1 MDQPGRDWR
10 VLDEPEDPAPAA
22 GRAAAI
28 ARLPL
33 LVVGAAAVLAAS
45 IAATMW
51 VAGTAGAGR
60 EVLFDAGSA
69 PVASSSLAP
78 QLVVDVGGAV
88 SKPGLY
94 RLPAGSR
101 IADAIAAAGGF
112 GPTID
117 AAAAAALN
125 LAAPLQDGTKVQVP
139 QRGAGA
145 RGQTATT
152 GATGS
157 QPPGL
162 VNLNTAT
169 QAELENLPGIGPVT
183 AKKIIDSRAET
194 PFRSLDDLTAR
205 KLVGSSTFEK
215 IEQLVTVGG

>member
-1 MDQPGRDWR
+1 MAQPGRGWR
-10 VLDEPEDPAPAA
+10 ILDEPEEPGPPARHA
-22 GRAAAI
+22 GAM
-28 ARLPL
+28 ARFPL
-33 LVVGAAAVLAAS
+33 LVVGAAVMLGAS
-45 IAATMW
+45 IAATVW

-60 EVLFDAGSA
+60 EVVLDAGSA
-69 PVASSSLAP
+69 PVASSSVAP

-112 GPTID
+112 GPAID
-117 AAAAAALN
+117 AEAAAALN

-139 QRGAGA
+139 QRGVGA

-152 GATGS
+152 GAPG

-183 AKKIIDSRAET
+183 AKKIIDARTEM
-194 PFRSLDDLTAR
+194 PFRSPDDLTAR
-205 KLVGSSTFEK
+205 KVVGSSTFEK
-215 IEQLVTVGG
+215 IQQLVTVGG